1 MGCCNY
7 AHYLSLL
14 VMIII
19 DNLFYIN
26 SQKFRNELKKN
37 REKVLGSSEGSSK
50 TKRKEVHAR
59 MCLDVFQ
66 AVLWLTQS
74 VISVLKYC
82 HCYLYVAFFYGQQ
95 ILLLWNSLDK
105 KNVQIQAAR
114 VIILRIYFLA
124 EKEVK

>member
-14 VMIII
+14 IMIII

-50 TKRKEVHAR
+50 TKRKEVHES

-74 VISVLKYC
+74 VIFVLKYC
-82 HCYLYVAFFYGQQ
+82 HCFLYVAFFYGQQ

-105 KNVQIQAAR
+105 KNVQTQAAW
-114 VIILRIYFLA
+114 VIILCIYFLA